1 MSLTEIAIKRPSLI
15 VVIFTVLTFLGY
27 ISYYALGY
35 ELLPKMDFPVFN
47 VMTIYPGASPSEVEN
62 SVTKK
67 IEDAVASLESIE
79 NIRSYSQEGV
89 SLVFVQLKPGTKSD
103 KSMQDAQRKVNA
115 IIATLPKD
123 IRTPSIN
130 KISFSEMPIIRIGIT
145 ATLPPTE
152 LYDIV
157 KQRVQPAI
165 SKIGGVGQL
174 SIVGGEER
182 EIRVNID
189 AKKLEAYRV
198 SIMQVRQAI
207 QSSNMDFPT
216 GKIKTSENQNII
228 RLAGKFRNLRDLEN
242 VVIATDDNGSPIQ
255 LSKVAEVQDTQKE
268 AESIMAINQE
278 NAIGLMLI
286 KQSDAN
292 AVQVKE
298 DVLKEL
304 ESLEKEFK
312 AQGVHF
318 EVAQDTTVFT
328 MEAAEAVMHDLGIAI
343 ILVAAVMLLFLHSFR
358 NAVIVMIAIPASLVT
373 TFIGMYILGF
383 TLNLMTLLALSLVVG
398 ILVDD
403 SIVVLENIQ
412 RHLEMGKDKRT
423 ASLDGR
429 NEIGFTAMSITLVD
443 VVVFLPISLVDG
455 IIANIMRQFCLVVVV
470 STLMSLFVSFT
481 ITPLLASRFA
491 KLEHLTGKNPFSW
504 FLLMFERALDA
515 FTHAYADV
523 LRWCLKNIATRI
535 TVLTVTIVLFF
546 SSFLLV
552 TQGYIG
558 GEFVAMGDQG
568 EFIINVELP
577 KDAILDQTNK
587 ITQQV
592 EKELLKYPEIT
603 KVITSV
609 GASSSIL
616 EPQGSAYKSEIN
628 VKMVPKEERNISS
641 DFMANKVKNDLTSK
655 IPGAKI
661 QTSQMSIMGGANDA
675 PIQII
680 FRGSDTEVLYKYAE
694 KIKALAKKVPGASS
708 TKLTV
713 ETGNPEIN
721 VNLDKRRM
729 AELGLSM
736 DMVGGV
742 MQTAFSGYNDSKFK
756 PDVYEYDINV
766 KLDAFDRKNVD
777 DLASLI
783 FVNNR
788 GEQVKLSQFAQ
799 ISQTTGAARLERR
812 SRVSAV
818 TLESQVIGRPVGT
831 VGGEM
836 LAIVDQNPMPKG
848 VSMDLDGDLK
858 MQGDAAGSMGTALMA
873 SILFVYL
880 IMVAL
885 YDSYIYPFV
894 VLFSI
899 PVAMIGALLALALT
913 MQSLNIFSGLGMIML
928 IGLVAKNAILLVDF
942 ATHRKKEGAT
952 TFDALIESGQTRLR
966 PILMTTVAMV
976 IGMLPLALASGAGA
990 EWKNGLAWVLI
1001 GGLTSSMFLTLLV
1014 VPVMYQLTDYTIALV
1029 GKLVAMIANRNS
1041 KNTPTS
1047 VYTPK
1052 E

>member
-15 VVIFTVLTFLGY
+15 VVIFSVLTFLGVY
-27 ISYYALGY
+27 SYNTLGY

-89 SLVFVQLKPGTKSD
+89 SLVFVQLKPGTKTD
-103 KSMQDAQRKVNA
+103 RPMQDAQRKVNA
-115 IIATLPKD
+115 IIAALPKD
-123 IRTPSIN
+123 IRTPSVN

-145 ATLPPTE
+145 ANLEPTI

-165 SKIGGVGQL
+165 SRIGGVGQL

-189 AKKLEAYRV
+189 AKKLEAHKI
-198 SIMQVRQAI
+198 SILQVRQAI

-228 RLAGKFRNLRDLEN
+228 RLAGKFKTLKDLEN
-242 VVIATDDNGSPIQ
+242 VVVATDENGSPIQ
-255 LSKVAEVQDTQKE
+255 LFKVAEVQDTQKE
-268 AESIMAINQE
+268 AESTMAINKK

-292 AVQVKE
+292 SVKVKE
-298 DVLKEL
+298 EVVKEL
-304 ESLEKEFK
+304 ALLEKEFK
-312 AQGVHF
+312 AEGVKF
-318 EVAQDTTVFT
+318 EIAQDTTVFT
-328 MEAAEAVMHDLGIAI
+328 MEAADAVIHDLGIAI

-358 NAVIVMIAIPASLVT
+358 NALMVMIAIPASLVT
-373 TFIGMYILGF
+373 TFIGMFVLGF

-412 RHLEMGKDKRT
+412 RHMEMGKDKRT
-423 ASLDGR
+423 AALDGR

-455 IIANIMRQFCLVVVV
+455 IIASIMRQFCLVVVV

-491 KLEHLTGKNPFSW
+491 KLEHLKGNNPFTW
-504 FLLMFERALDA
+504 ILLMFEKGLTG
-515 FTHAYADV
+515 FTNAYASV
-523 LRWCLKNIATRI
+523 LRWCLSNIATRL
-535 TVLTVTIVLFF
+535 TVLTITIILFF
-546 SSFLLV
+546 GSFMLV
-552 TQGYIG
+552 GYGFIG

-577 KDAILDQTNK
+577 KDAILDQTSR

-592 EKELLKYPEIT
+592 ESELLKYPEIT

-609 GASSSIL
+609 GSSSSIL
-616 EPQGSAYKSEIN
+616 EPQGSAYKAEIN
-628 VKMVPKEERNISS
+628 VKMVPKEKRNISS
-641 DFMANKVKNDLTSK
+641 DFMANRVKNDLTSR

-680 FRGSDTEVLYKYAE
+680 FRGSNTDELYAYAE
-694 KIKALAKKVPGASS
+694 KIKEMAKKVPGASS

-729 AELGLSM
+729 AELGLTM

-756 PDVYEYDINV
+756 PNVYEYDINV
-766 KLDAFDRKNVD
+766 KLDAFNRRNVD

-783 FVNNR
+783 FMNSR
-788 GEQVKLSQFAQ
+788 GEQIKLTQFAQ

-818 TLESQVIGRPVGT
+818 TLESQVIGLPVGT
-831 VGGEM
+831 VGASM
-836 LAIVDQNPMPKG
+836 LALLDKYPMPKG
-848 VSMDLDGDLK
+848 ISMDLDGDLK
-858 MQGDAAGSMGTALMA
+858 MQGDAGGSMGVALLA

-899 PVAMIGALLALALT
+899 PVALIGALLALALT
-913 MQSLNIFSGLGMIML
+913 MQSLNIFSVLGLIML

-942 ATHRKKEGAT
+942 TTQQKNQGVP
-952 TFDALIESGQTRLR
+952 TFDALIESGRTRLR

-990 EWKNGLAWVLI
+990 EWKNGLAWALI

-1014 VPVMYQLTDYTIALV
+1014 VPVVYQIADFGINLSNQIIASII
-1029 GKLVAMIANRNS
+1029 GKT
-1041 KNTPTS
+1041 K
-1047 VYTPK
+1047 K
-1052 E
+1052 EDVLIK

>member
-15 VVIFTVLTFLGY
+15 VVIFSVLTFLGWF
-27 ISYYALGY
+27 SYNTLGY

-89 SLVFVQLKPGTKSD
+89 SLVFVQLKPGTKTD

-115 IIATLPKD
+115 IVATLPKD
-123 IRTPSIN
+123 IRAPGIN

-145 ATLPPTE
+145 AQMQPTE

-157 KQRVQPAI
+157 KQRVQPSI
-165 SKIGGVGQL
+165 SRIAGVGQL
-174 SIVGGEER
+174 SVVGGEER

-189 AKKLEAYRV
+189 AKKLDAYHL
-198 SIMQVRQAI
+198 SILQVRQAI

-228 RLAGKFRNLRDLEN
+228 RLAGKFKTLKDLEN
-242 VVIATDDNGSPIQ
+242 VVVATDENGSPIQ
-255 LSKVAEVQDTQKE
+255 LSKVAEIQDTQKE
-268 AESIMAINQE
+268 AESKMAINKKS
-278 NAIGLMLI
+278 AIGLMLI

-292 AVQVKE
+292 SVKVKQ

-304 ESLEKEFK
+304 ASLEQEYK
-312 AQGVHF
+312 AEGVKF
-318 EVAQDTTVFT
+318 EIAQDTTVFT
-328 MEAAEAVMHDLGIAI
+328 MEAADAVMHDLGIAI
-343 ILVAAVMLLFLHSFR
+343 LLVAAVMLLFLHSLR
-358 NAVIVMIAIPASLVT
+358 NALMVMIAIPASLVT
-373 TFIGMYILGF
+373 TFIGMFIFGF

-412 RHLEMGKDKRT
+412 RHMEMGKDRRT
-423 ASLDGR
+423 AALDGR
-429 NEIGFTAMSITLVD
+429 NEIGFTAISITLVD

-455 IIANIMRQFCLVVVV
+455 IISNIMRQFCLVVVV

-491 KLEHLTGKNPFSW
+491 KLEHLKGTNPFTW
-504 FLLMFERALDA
+504 VLLMFEKGLTA
-515 FTHAYADV
+515 FTQAYGSV
-523 LRWCLKNIATRI
+523 LRWCLSNIFTRL
-535 TVLTVTIVLFF
+535 TVLSITFALFIG
-546 SSFLLV
+546 SFMLV
-552 TQGYIG
+552 GYGFIG

-577 KDAILDQTNK
+577 KDAILDQTSK
-587 ITQQV
+587 ITETV
-592 EKELLKYPEIT
+592 ENALLKYPEIT

-628 VKMVPKEERNISS
+628 VKMVPKGERNISS
-641 DFMANKVKNDLTSK
+641 DFMANRVKNDLTSI

-680 FRGSDTEVLYKYAE
+680 FRGSDTDVLYKYAE
-694 KIKALAKKVPGASS
+694 KIKEKAKKVAGASS

-721 VNLDKRRM
+721 VTLDKRRM
-729 AELGLSM
+729 AELGLTM

-756 PDVYEYDINV
+756 PNVYEYDINV
-766 KLDAFDRKNVD
+766 KLDAFNRRSIVD
-777 DLASLI
+777 LEALNFMNS
-783 FVNNR
+783 R
-788 GEQVKLSQFAQ
+788 GEQIKLTQFAQ
-799 ISQTTGAARLERR
+799 VTQTTGAARLERR

-818 TLESQVIGRPVGT
+818 TLESQVVGLPVGT
-831 VGGEM
+831 VGGDM
-836 LAIVDQNPMPKG
+836 LKIVADNPMPKG

-858 MQGDAAGSMGTALMA
+858 MQGDAAGSMGVALLA

-899 PVAMIGALLALALT
+899 PVALIGALLALALT
-913 MQSLNIFSGLGMIML
+913 MQSMNIFSMLGMIML

-942 ATHRKKEGAT
+942 TTQRKNEGVST
-952 TFDALIESGQTRLR
+952 LDALIESGQTRLR

-976 IGMLPLALASGAGA
+976 IGMLPLALANGAGA

-1014 VPVMYQLTDYTIALV
+1014 VPVIYQLTDYTIALV
-1029 GKLVAMIANRNS
+1029 GKLIEMAVG
-1041 KNTPTS
+1041 K
-1047 VYTPK
+1047 PK
-1052 E
+1052 KEKISLAKK